1 MVMSFVTS
9 PLSDWLMNKGYIST
23 GAGRK
28 IFNTIAYWGPGLA
41 LIGLGY
47 AKSTELAVT
56 LLTVALGLNAGTYLG
71 YMVNHMDLAPVFAG
85 TLMGIT
91 NGIANILSIL
101 GPLFVGIIVD
111 DEVILLKFKIST
123 VFSGR
128 FFFCCCYQCRLT
140 PICGGLYFL

>member
-1 MVMSFVTS
+1 MS

-28 IFNTIAYWGPGLA
+28 IFNTIVYWLPGLA

-56 LLTVALGLNAGTYLG
+56 LLTVAVGLNAGTYLG
-71 YMVNHMDLAPVFAG
+71 YMVKHMDLAPVFAG

-91 NGIANILSIL
+91 NGIANI
-101 GPLFVGIIVD
+101 
-111 DEVILLKFKIST
+111 
-123 VFSGR
+123 
-128 FFFCCCYQCRLT
+128 
-140 PICGGLYFL
+140 